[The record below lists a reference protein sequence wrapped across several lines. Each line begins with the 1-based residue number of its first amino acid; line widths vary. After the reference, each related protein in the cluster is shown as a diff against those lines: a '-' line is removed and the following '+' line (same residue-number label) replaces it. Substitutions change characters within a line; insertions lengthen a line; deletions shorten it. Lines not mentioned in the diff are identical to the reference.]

1 MDEIKQFLQDANLKK
16 IARDTGLARS
26 TLQRIKSGETKYVS
40 AGTYYILTQLMARA
54 RMKQ

>member
-1 MDEIKQFLQDANLKK
+1 MDEIKQFLQTANLKK

-26 TLQRIKSGETKYVS
+26 TLQRIKSGETTYVS